1 MLDLE
6 FKTEIAQGCLAMK
19 VTQHGDVASFH
30 TAIEVRYVYT
40 NNVHIVYVPQLGMKQ
55 DEAYMVTLW

>member
-1 MLDLE
+1 MDEPCWTWSSRLKLR
-6 FKTEIAQGCLAMK
+6 
-19 VTQHGDVASFH
+19 TQHGDVASFH